1 VSGQTTKTYKKPF
14 KVFEY
19 IKYIYTNH
27 TYIFSFLLLLA
38 IMVFINPD
46 YLSFVSLSTLVM
58 QSTIKGILALGMT
71 FIIISGMID
80 LSVGSNIAITAGL
93 GIVIL
98 NKSESIVLML
108 LFCVVFS
115 VLLTAI
121 IGLFVTKGRIAPFV
135 VTLAMASIFRS
146 IIVQLGQGGP
156 FNVNSKMFQ
165 SFRMVAAGNIMKIPN
180 MAIVFLVL
188 TVVMILISTQT
199 KFGRYVYAIGSNE
212 TASRLTGINVN
223 RMKVR
228 IYMLLGAL
236 TGVASFLFASRM
248 TSVTAANAGLNFELD
263 AIAAAII
270 GGTSFSGGRG
280 RVLGTL
286 FGALSLQM
294 IENLLVAARIPPFLT
309 GLVKG
314 TIILVAVLLQSKKD
328 SKKA

>member
-1 VSGQTTKTYKKPF
+1 MSDQTTKKSF
-14 KVFEY
+14 NAFEHM
-19 IKYIYTNH
+19 KYLYTNH
-27 TYIFSFLLLLA
+27 TYLFSFLLLLA
-38 IMVFINPD
+38 IMVFVNRD
-46 YLSFVSLSTLVM
+46 FLSFTSISTLVL

-71 FIIISGMID
+71 LVIISGMID
-80 LSVGSNIAITAGL
+80 LSVGANIAITAGL
-93 GIVIL
+93 GIVVLNRSGSIL
-98 NKSESIVLML
+98 LTL
-108 LFCVVFS
+108 LFCIVFS
-115 VLLTAI
+115 VFLTTI
-121 IGLFVTKGRIAPFV
+121 IGLFVTKGKIAPFV
-135 VTLAMASIFRS
+135 VTLATASIFRS

-156 FNVNSKMFQ
+156 FNVSSQMLQ
-165 SFRMVAAGNIMKIPN
+165 RFRMIAAGNIMGMPN

-188 TVVMILISTQT
+188 TVIMIIISTQT

-212 TASRLTGINVN
+212 TAARLTGINVN
-223 RMKVR
+223 RVKVK

-236 TGVASFLFASRM
+236 TGIASFLFASRM
-248 TSVTAANAGLNFELD
+248 TSVQASNAGLSFELD

>member
-1 VSGQTTKTYKKPF
+1 MRDQTARKPF
-14 KVFEY
+14 SVFEY
-19 IKYIYTNH
+19 TKYLYTNH
-27 TYIFSFLLLLA
+27 TYLFSFLLLLA
-38 IMVFINPD
+38 IMVSINPA
-46 YLSFVSLSTLVM
+46 YLSYTSLSTLVM
-58 QSTIKGILALGMT
+58 QSTIKGLLALGMT
-71 FIIISGMID
+71 FVIISGMID

-93 GIVIL
+93 GIVVL

-115 VLLTAI
+115 VFLTTI
-121 IGLFVTKGRIAPFV
+121 IGLFVTKGKIAPFV

-156 FNVNSKMFQ
+156 FNVNSKMFS
-165 SFRMVAAGNIMKIPN
+165 SFRMIAAGNIMKIPN

-188 TVVMILISTQT
+188 TVVMIIISTQT

-212 TASRLTGINVN
+212 TAARLTGINVN
-223 RMKVR
+223 RVKVQ
-228 IYMLLGAL
+228 IYMLLGSL
-236 TGVASFLFASRM
+236 TGITSFLFASRM
-248 TSVTAANAGLNFELD
+248 TSVTAANAGLGFELD

-280 RVLGTL
+280 RILGTL

>member
-1 VSGQTTKTYKKPF
+1 VSDQTTKKSF
-14 KVFEY
+14 NAFEY
-19 IKYIYTNH
+19 MKYLYTNH

-38 IMVFINPD
+38 IMVFVNRG
-46 YLSFVSLSTLVM
+46 YLSFTSLSTLVL

-71 FIIISGMID
+71 FVIISGMID

-93 GIVIL
+93 GIVVL
-98 NKSESIVLML
+98 NRSGSIILML
-108 LFCVVFS
+108 IFCIIFS
-115 VLLTAI
+115 VFLTTI
-121 IGLFVTKGRIAPFV
+121 IGLFVTKGKIAPFV
-135 VTLAMASIFRS
+135 VTLATASIFRS

-156 FNVNSKMFQ
+156 FSVSSEMLQ
-165 SFRMVAAGNIMKIPN
+165 RFRMIAAGNIMRVPN
-180 MAIVFLVL
+180 MAIIFLVL
-188 TVVMILISTQT
+188 TVIMIIISTQT

-212 TASRLTGINVN
+212 TAARLTGINVN
-223 RMKVR
+223 RVKVQ
-228 IYMLLGAL
+228 IYMLLGSL
-236 TGVASFLFASRM
+236 TGVSSFLFASRM

-314 TIILVAVLLQSKKD
+314 TIILAAVLLQSKKD

>member
-1 VSGQTTKTYKKPF
+1 VSEQTTKKNF
-14 KVFEY
+14 DIFGY
-19 IKYIYTNH
+19 IKYLYTNH
-27 TYIFSFLLLLA
+27 TYLFSFLLLLA
-38 IMVFINPD
+38 LMMFINSD
-46 YLSFVSLSTLVM
+46 YLSFTSLSTLVM

-71 FIIISGMID
+71 FVIISGMID
-80 LSVGSNIAITAGL
+80 LSVGANIAITAGL
-93 GIVIL
+93 AIALL
-98 NKSESIVLML
+98 NRSGSIVLML
-108 LFCVVFS
+108 LFCIVFS
-115 VLLTAI
+115 VFLTAI
-121 IGLFVTKGRIAPFV
+121 IGLFVTKGKIAPFV
-135 VTLAMASIFRS
+135 VTLATASIFRS

-156 FNVNSKMFQ
+156 FNVDKSLLQ
-165 SFRMVAAGNIMKIPN
+165 SFRMIAAGNIMKIPN

-188 TVVMILISTQT
+188 TVLMIILSTQT

-212 TASRLTGINVN
+212 TAARLTGINVN
-223 RMKVR
+223 RVKVQ
-228 IYMLLGAL
+228 IFMLLGAL
-236 TGVASFLFASRM
+236 TGITSFLFASRM
-248 TSVTAANAGLNFELD
+248 TSVQASNAGLSYELD

-314 TIILVAVLLQSKKD
+314 TIILVAVLLQSKKE